1 MTDSKLT
8 RRQALGVIGAAVP
21 LASIAPNAVAHAV
34 RQAQNALGAATPFAP
49 QFFTAHE
56 WATVRTLVDI
66 IIPKDDHS
74 GSATD
79 AAVPEFMDFIV
90 TAYPEEQKWVREGLA
105 WLDDESKRRSK
116 KAFADSSAAQ
126 QKMLLN
132 DIAFPEKA
140 KPEMKTGVH
149 FFNSFRDFT
158 ASGFYSSRMGVDDL
172 QYKGNTFVM
181 EWKGCPDAVL
191 DRLGVHY

>member
-8 RRQALGVIGAAVP
+8 RRQALGVISAAVP

-79 AAVPEFMDFIV
+79 AAVPEFMDFILV
-90 TAYPEEQKWVREGLA
+90 AYPEEQEWMRKGLA
-105 WLDDESKRRSK
+105 WLDAESKRRHRK
-116 KAFADSSAAQ
+116 TFVAMSSAQRKAI
-126 QKMLLN
+126 L
-132 DIAFPEKA
+132 DEIAFPEHA
-140 KPEMKTGVH
+140 KLEMKDGVK
-149 FFNSFRDFT
+149 FFNAFRDFT
-158 ASGFYSSRMGVDDL
+158 ASGFYSSRMGVDDV

-191 DRLGVHY
+191 QRLGVHY

>member
-8 RRQALGVIGAAVP
+8 RREALGVLAAAAP

-34 RQAQNALGAATPFAP
+34 RRAQATLGATTPFAP

-56 WATVRTLVDI
+56 WDTVRTLVDI
-66 IIPKDDHS
+66 IIPKDGHS
-74 GSATD
+74 GSATE
-79 AAVPEFMDFIV
+79 AGVPEFMDFILI
-90 TAYPEEQKWVREGLA
+90 AYPEEQKWAREGLA
-105 WLDDESKRRSK
+105 WLDTESKRRNGKSFVD
-116 KAFADSSAAQ
+116 AGRSDRTA
-126 QKMLLN
+126 LL
-132 DIAFPEKA
+132 DAIAFPDRA
-140 KPEMKTGVH
+140 KPELKTGVR
-149 FFNSFRDFT
+149 FFNAFRDFT

-191 DRLGVHY
+191 ERLGVKY

>member
-34 RQAQNALGAATPFAP
+34 RQAQSALGATTPFAP
-49 QFFTAHE
+49 KFFSAHE

-66 IIPKDDHS
+66 IIPKDEHS

-90 TAYPEEQKWVREGLA
+90 IAYPEEQKWVREGLA

-116 KAFADSSAAQ
+116 KAFVDASESQ
-126 QKMLLN
+126 RKTLLN
-132 DIAFPEKA
+132 DIAFPETA
-140 KPEMKTGVH
+140 KPEVKDGVK